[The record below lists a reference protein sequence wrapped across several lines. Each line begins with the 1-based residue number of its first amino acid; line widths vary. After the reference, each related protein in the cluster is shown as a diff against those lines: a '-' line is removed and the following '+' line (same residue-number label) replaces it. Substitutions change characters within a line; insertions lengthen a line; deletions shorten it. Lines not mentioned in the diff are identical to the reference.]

1 MPLTI
6 REAAESAGLSR
17 QALMK
22 AIKTGKVSATK
33 SEIGQWRI
41 EPAELHRVYPKVATQ
56 PQPIDLLVATLQAQ
70 VEDLRQERDR
80 LLAIVERQTETTKL
94 LTDRRSWWQRLRGK

>member
-56 PQPIDLLVATLQAQ
+56 PSTFWLLPSKLRSKTCGKNGTVFWPSWSVRRKQPSCSP
-70 VEDLRQERDR
+70 
-80 LLAIVERQTETTKL
+80 IV
-94 LTDRRSWWQRLRGK
+94 GAGGNG